1 MILGFGNNIVSSLA
15 SDITAGQTTIPVI
28 PGDGPLFA
36 SLLTSD
42 FSNKSTTL
50 KKYAKITLTDSGET
64 AFEICH
70 LTAVSGD
77 NLTVVRGQ
85 EGTVAKGWALKD
97 VIANFAT
104 RGSENGF
111 VQIAEAQ
118 SGFYTSGTAGGSANA
133 LTLELPTTFFLNG
146 SVDWVL
152 KTPIVIYPTQNNTGA
167 ATLQLIM
174 GGRVLGTFPLYKG
187 NKAQLSAND
196 ILKDVAL
203 VCLMDNTKTFF
214 SVANPGAIY
223 AGLGTAAFKDIVTS
237 MTDTTGGRIPVVGWM
252 GLGSNALPVTVSST
266 NDLTKLPVTTFSAIR
281 EYKASDGSVYIIGT
295 GGVSSSG
302 NYGELLVPENG
313 SNGTKVAVRN
323 KDTVFNLYND
333 KNKPTANDVGAYS
346 KSESDARYVSD
357 VQLGAGTKITTW
369 NTSGNWP
376 NKAGYVITSVFK
388 DANDYN
394 LDGVTYAPLQ
404 KKVGSTWYTVTGGTV

>member
-1 MILGFGNNIVSSLA
+1 
-15 SDITAGQTTIPVI
+15 
-28 PGDGPLFA
+28 
-36 SLLTSD
+36 
-42 FSNKSTTL
+42 
-50 KKYAKITLTDSGET
+50 
-64 AFEICH
+64 
-70 LTAVSGD
+70 
-77 NLTVVRGQ
+77 
-85 EGTVAKGWALKD
+85 
-97 VIANFAT
+97 
-104 RGSENGF
+104 
-111 VQIAEAQ
+111 
-118 SGFYTSGTAGGSANA
+118 
-133 LTLELPTTFFLNG
+133 
-146 SVDWVL
+146 
-152 KTPIVIYPTQNNTGA
+152 
-167 ATLQLIM
+167 
-174 GGRVLGTFPLYKG
+174 
-187 NKAQLSAND
+187 
-196 ILKDVAL
+196 
-203 VCLMDNTKTFF
+203 
-214 SVANPGAIY
+214 
-223 AGLGTAAFKDIVTS
+223 

-266 NDLTKLPVTTFSAIR
+266 NDLTKLRSPRFQQFVNIKQVMGQFILL
-281 EYKASDGSVYIIGT
+281 EQ

-376 NKAGYVITSVFK
+376 NKAWIRNNICFQ

-404 KKVGSTWYTVTGGTV
+404 KKSAAHGIR